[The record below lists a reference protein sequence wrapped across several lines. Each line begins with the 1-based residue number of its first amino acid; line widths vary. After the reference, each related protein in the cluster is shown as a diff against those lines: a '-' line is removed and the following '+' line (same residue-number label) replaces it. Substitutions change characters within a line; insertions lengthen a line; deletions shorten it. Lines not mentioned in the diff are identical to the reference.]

1 MNKLTLTFVFISALS
16 LSACG
21 KSDTS
26 TSAPAPTP
34 TPQAQASATPV
45 AASAPAAMLSP
56 AERGAKVYK
65 RCKACHTI
73 NEGGKNRVGPNLWG
87 IIGQKAGQIDGFAYS
102 KAMEESDIVW
112 TEENLSE
119 YLRKPTEFLP
129 GGRMAF
135 AGLKKEEDRDA
146 VIAYIKAESEKT
158 AE

>member
-1 MNKLTLTFVFISALS
+1 MNKYILS
-16 LSACG
+16 LVLISTFSISACG
-21 KSDTS
+21 SSESSTTS
-26 TSAPAPTP
+26 PAPAPTP
-34 TPQAQASATPV
+34 QVQVSASSSAAGESAQV
-45 AASAPAAMLSP
+45 LSP

-73 NEGGKNRVGPNLWG
+73 NEGGRKRVGPNLWG
-87 IIGQKAGQIDGFAYS
+87 IIGKKAGQVEGFAYS

-146 VIAYIKAESEKT
+146 VIAYMKAESEKS

>member
-1 MNKLTLTFVFISALS
+1 MNKYTLPLVFIGALS

-21 KSDTS
+21 SPDTAA
-26 TSAPAPTP
+26 TAPAPAP
-34 TPQAQASATPV
+34 VPQAQTAATPV
-45 AASAPAAMLSP
+45 AASAPAKVLSP
-56 AERGAKVYK
+56 VERGAKVYK

-73 NEGGKNRVGPNLWG
+73 NEGGKRKVGPNLWG
-87 IIGQKAGQIDGFAYS
+87 IIGQKAGQAEGFAYS

-119 YLRKPTEFLP
+119 YLLKPSAVLP

-135 AGLKKEEDRDA
+135 AGLKKESDRDA
-146 VIAYIKAESEKT
+146 VIAYMKAESEIT

>member
-1 MNKLTLTFVFISALS
+1 MNKLTLPFVFITALS

-21 KSDTS
+21 KPDAT
-26 TSAPAPTP
+26 TAASAPAP
-34 TPQAQASATPV
+34 TPQAQASATPA
-45 AASAPAAMLSP
+45 AASSPAKVLSP

-87 IIGQKAGQIDGFAYS
+87 IIGQKAGQIEGFAYS
-102 KAMEESDIVW
+102 KAMEQSDIVW

-119 YLRKPTEFLP
+119 YLRKPSEFLP

-146 VIAYIKAESEKT
+146 VIAYMKAESEKT